1 MAPPQQWRGQ
11 DLLRIMGDSERN
23 ASSADDPECAP
34 SDLLDLMIAWKA
46 KIRLQIDRD
55 LQVGGQHQAKNE
67 QPDGMQYIIDVLL
80 DQNEQLVCSLVELE
94 REALKR
100 TAQMQKRLQSTAITT
115 RETVKKMSEWGEQIK
130 DLISKKELAEHA
142 TLEYKYEA
150 ADLKRENEQLRNY
163 NDNLYSDIQSLLS
176 IIDVARKTGNW
187 EMDCVTFCVISPEE
201 VYGPICR
208 PSAQNSDC
216 LGATTDLKP
225 DLLESLGTQCAAA
238 FSESLPAMITVGD
251 KRLAVQEA
259 PKFVDSSFRTPLC
272 KVKPRN
278 VRRRLF
284 ETAKKR
290 STPKHSVRYKHL
302 SASTVKRKGTTT
314 KLYGEIHA
322 PTCAFSSTVED
333 INTQVLLNVSSKHDQ
348 NSTSSQIHPL
358 LVCTGDQRK
367 SPHTDVESKGT
378 TVFRESL
385 PDVFPGCGTNVAIQ
399 GISESVESF
408 LRLPSC
414 KVKSRNVRRH
424 LYFGSAKKL
433 SAPEHNV
440 YDKHLNACPA
450 KRNEAATKSYGEVQ
464 AQTCAVP
471 LAVEDMKNQVLVKVS
486 SKHDKN
492 KASSHIHPLLVPT
505 DDQRETSRA
514 DVKSECAT
522 NFRESLSAVLPIRDE
537 SVAIQDAP
545 KSVKR
550 KVKSRNVRRRLV
562 FETARKVF
570 APKHN
575 TDYKH
580 FSVKRKVGKMKSCA
594 EDGVQTSSVA
604 VPITEYYAEFGTG
617 VFPTSSALKDIG
629 TQVDLPSFLKKNEEG
644 KSSLSAVLLP
654 TEDEK
659 KSMAV
664 TSTQTDVQWETCI
677 PSGNEK
683 RDLELC
689 CLREHLTLALE
700 EAQSKALLA
709 MDLQLHL
716 DRSAKEVEL
725 RDQVV
730 NNLEKKLSAARQ
742 QTDNLKKQQTSVECE
757 LESVRSLLRKE
768 KAESQQY
775 LLKLEKMAITVKHL
789 QDALVECKKTVGAAS
804 AAVEPKV
811 HDV

>member
-1 MAPPQQWRGQ
+1 MNHNSRRHVFQLRPALTRAPDCRQLRRSQASPSP
-11 DLLRIMGDSERN
+11 DLMIAFL
-23 ASSADDPECAP
+23 ASSADDVQ
-34 SDLLDLMIAWKA
+34 K
-46 KIRLQIDRD
+46 
-55 LQVGGQHQAKNE
+55 
-67 QPDGMQYIIDVLL
+67 
-80 DQNEQLVCSLVELE
+80 
-94 REALKR
+94 
-100 TAQMQKRLQSTAITT
+100 TASRGLHHS
-115 RETVKKMSEWGEQIK
+115 R
-130 DLISKKELAEHA
+130 
-142 TLEYKYEA
+142 
-150 ADLKRENEQLRNY
+150 
-163 NDNLYSDIQSLLS
+163 
-176 IIDVARKTGNW
+176 
-187 EMDCVTFCVISPEE
+187 CVHS
-201 VYGPICR
+201 
-208 PSAQNSDC
+208 
-216 LGATTDLKP
+216 
-225 DLLESLGTQCAAA
+225 
-238 FSESLPAMITVGD
+238 
-251 KRLAVQEA
+251 
-259 PKFVDSSFRTPLC
+259 
-272 KVKPRN
+272 
-278 VRRRLF
+278 
-284 ETAKKR
+284 
-290 STPKHSVRYKHL
+290 KHSKEQCSR
-302 SASTVKRKGTTT
+302 AKGRE
-314 KLYGEIHA
+314 LRA
-322 PTCAFSSTVED
+322 PRPRGTM
-333 INTQVLLNVSSKHDQ
+333 
-348 NSTSSQIHPL
+348 
-358 LVCTGDQRK
+358 
-367 SPHTDVESKGT
+367 GT

-399 GISESVESF
+399 DISESVESF

-414 KVKSRNVRRH
+414 K
-424 LYFGSAKKL
+424 
-433 SAPEHNV
+433 
-440 YDKHLNACPA
+440 
-450 KRNEAATKSYGEVQ
+450 
-464 AQTCAVP
+464 
-471 LAVEDMKNQVLVKVS
+471 
-486 SKHDKN
+486 
-492 KASSHIHPLLVPT
+492 
-505 DDQRETSRA
+505 
-514 DVKSECAT
+514 CAT